1 MVIDIHGLVIKVQC
15 EPDNLLEELVRPF
28 KFFLFKEKIP
38 EIIVN
43 IEQKDPPYNSFPG
56 IKASFSTPRNI
67 VYKHNGQK
75 IIDYFGK
82 GVVIEDRAESKY
94 HIYGCDTNFLY
105 ESFYLLVIS
114 LFGQFC
120 DRKGYL
126 RVHALALSYKDT
138 AILLPIPPGGGKS
151 TMAMAM
157 LNTNGFKLISDDE
170 PVVDNSGYI
179 NPFPTRIGTLDK
191 KKIESIPSKFVY
203 RIDRMEF
210 GLKYFID
217 YDYWQDKIEDKPLK
231 KSILFISHRLL
242 NGEPSIQKSS
252 RMKALVSLIRDAV
265 IGVGLYQGL
274 EFIIHSSSWEILTKV
289 RIVSKRFVKAV
300 KLALSSGTYQINLSR
315 NIEKNTQLLKEFIE
329 NLL

>member
-1 MVIDIHGLVIKVQC
+1 
-15 EPDNLLEELVRPF
+15 
-28 KFFLFKEKIP
+28 
-38 EIIVN
+38 
-43 IEQKDPPYNSFPG
+43 
-56 IKASFSTPRNI
+56 
-67 VYKHNGQK
+67 
-75 IIDYFGK
+75 
-82 GVVIEDRAESKY
+82 
-94 HIYGCDTNFLY
+94 
-105 ESFYLLVIS
+105 
-114 LFGQFC
+114 
-120 DRKGYL
+120 
-126 RVHALALSYKDT
+126 
-138 AILLPIPPGGGKS
+138 
-151 TMAMAM
+151 
-157 LNTNGFKLISDDE
+157 
-170 PVVDNSGYI
+170 
-179 NPFPTRIGTLDK
+179 
-191 KKIESIPSKFVY
+191 
-203 RIDRMEF
+203 MEF

-329 NLL
+329 N